1 MPCPQGARSGCY
13 EAILDMQSTIT
24 SATNACLAGST
35 LFHIF
40 LAVAAFILGRP
51 KKEDKPESDVESTA
65 AAGVKEDLNKAE
77 VTSQI

>member
-1 MPCPQGARSGCY
+1 M
-13 EAILDMQSTIT
+13 DMQSTIT

-51 KKEDKPESDVESTA
+51 KKEDKPTNDIESTA
-65 AAGVKEDLNKAE
+65 AAGVKEDLSKAE
-77 VTSQI
+77 VHNQI